1 MKTSELFEAL
11 REKAG
16 AARPNLPAGFSAV
29 ALVNLTGPDPARWS
43 LAAADG
49 RLTLSEE
56 AREEAGP
63 DQADITITL
72 AAETAEGLYLKTVN
86 PLAAFMTGKVKV
98 KGNPAKITLIKNF
111 ISGWLKG

>member
-1 MKTSELFEAL
+1 MKTGELFEIL

-16 AARPNLPAGFSAV
+16 AARPNLPADFSAV

-43 LAAADG
+43 LSAADG
-49 RLTLSEE
+49 RLTLS
-56 AREEAGP
+56 EEAGP